1 MRNFLDNYKYNE
13 ILYFINLI
21 DKEMVNLEIKYNSLK
36 DLKDEFTTFLSNN
49 KED

>member
-1 MRNFLDNYKYNE
+1 MRSFLDNFKYDE

-21 DKEMVNLEIKYNSLK
+21 DKEMVNIEVRYNSLK
-36 DLKDEFTTFLSNN
+36 DLKDEFSTFLSNN